1 MRFLPL
7 ALERRPPLPLWER
20 AILPLL
26 SILVALGLCSVLIV
40 WSGANLFTAY
50 GAMFAGALG
59 SRFSLLETFVKTAP
73 LTLTGIAV
81 ALAFRAK
88 FWNIGAEGQLF
99 AGALAATWFGL
110 TFTQAPSW
118 VLLPLVILGGF
129 VAGALWA
136 AIPGL
141 LRAYARVDDV
151 VTTLLMNYIMIYLVS
166 ALLDGPW
173 REPVSGWPQSPEIAE
188 AAHLPILIARSRFH
202 LGIPLA
208 FFCVVLVHLLLQKT
222 MLGYEIKAVGANP
235 RAAEFGGIRV
245 PRVLLATAVLS
256 GGLAGLA
263 GVGELAGIQFHLME
277 ALSPGYG
284 YTGIVVA
291 MLGGLHPAGVVLA
304 AFFFGAINNG
314 AQTMSR
320 ATGVP
325 TYLVEVIQGVTLL
338 TMLAAL
344 FLNEYRLRWVR
355 SDPRGS
361 PAPAE
366 ARG

>member
-7 ALERRPPLPLWER
+7 ALERRPPLPLWEQ

-26 SILVALGLCSVLIV
+26 SIIVALGLCSVLIV
-40 WSGANLFTAY
+40 WAGANLFTAY

-59 SRFSLLETFVKTAP
+59 SRFSLLETFVKSAP

-81 ALAFRAK
+81 AVAFRAK

-110 TFTQAPSW
+110 TFTRTPSW
-118 VLLPLVILGGF
+118 ILLPLVILGGF
-129 VAGALWA
+129 AAGALWA

-173 REPVSGWPQSPEIAE
+173 REPVSGWPQSPEIVE
-188 AAHLPILIARSRFH
+188 AAQFPILIARSRFH

-208 FFCVVLVHLLLQKT
+208 FLCVILVHLLLQKT
-222 MLGYEIKAVGANP
+222 TLGYEIKAVGSNP

-245 PRVLLATAVLS
+245 PRVILATAILS

-263 GVGELAGIQFHLME
+263 GVGELAGVQFHLME

-304 AFFFGAINNG
+304 AFFFGVINNG

-320 ATGVP
+320 ATGIP

-344 FLNEYRLRWVR
+344 LLNEYRIRWVR
-355 SDPRGS
+355 SAPADS
-361 PAPAE
+361 PARAG